1 MRLRITHRT
10 TYSYDAP
17 VTYGLQQL
25 RLTPKSRDGQSV
37 LTWNI
42 AVEGGTQQL
51 TFEDQHAN
59 NVTLIGF
66 DGESDSIVITSSGE
80 VETSDRSG
88 VVGRHA
94 GYAPLWYF
102 RCATALTQGGNGVR
116 GLAKGL
122 NAEVP
127 DPIARMHALSARIA
141 EAVTYTTG
149 RTDAR
154 TTAEQAIAGREGV
167 CQDHA
172 HIFISAARMMGF
184 PARYVS
190 GYLKLDADLETSQDA
205 AHGWAEAH
213 IDGIGWIGFDVSNQI
228 SPDER
233 YVRVATGLDY
243 TEAAPIHGMRYG
255 DTAGESLSVDIEVHQ
270 DQYQQQSQGSGGQVQ
285 EQQQ

>member
-1 MRLRITHRT
+1 VRKLV
-10 TYSYDAP
+10 A
-17 VTYGLQQL
+17 GLG
-25 RLTPKSRDGQSV
+25 DCD
-37 LTWNI
+37 I
-42 AVEGGTQQL
+42 AQVSTG
-51 TFEDQHAN
+51 
-59 NVTLIGF
+59 
-66 DGESDSIVITSSGE
+66 
-80 VETSDRSG
+80 
-88 VVGRHA
+88 
-94 GYAPLWYF
+94 
-102 RCATALTQGGNGVR
+102 
-116 GLAKGL
+116 
-122 NAEVP
+122 
-127 DPIARMHALSARIA
+127 HALSAAILDTVGY
-141 EAVTYTTG
+141 EGGNTHSG
-149 RTDAR
+149 
-154 TTAEQAIAGREGV
+154 TTAEEAITGGTGV

-270 DQYQQQSQGSGGQVQ
+270 DQYQQQSQGFGGQVQ